1 MLETL
6 KVPSMN
12 NISSKT
18 SFTDNILNNQ
28 EPGSSIQTGKD
39 AEAPREWLKL
49 SLGGDL
55 GPPVDDN
62 SGLSTRTSPRVY
74 PCKFCTKEF
83 YTSYSLG
90 GHQNAHKTE
99 RSEARRNKIQKLS
112 FVQKPSRKRK
122 SASTRSRKSNKD
134 CGTEELDL
142 NLKL

>member
-1 MLETL
+1 
-6 KVPSMN
+6 MN
-12 NISSKT
+12 NISFKT

-28 EPGSSIQTGKD
+28 QQGSSIQTVKD

-55 GPPVDDN
+55 GPPVHDN
-62 SGLSTRTSPRVY
+62 SGLSTRTFPRVY

-83 YTSYSLG
+83 YASYSLG

-122 SASTRSRKSNKD
+122 SASNKD
-134 CGTEELDL
+134 CGRKEPSHAEELDL